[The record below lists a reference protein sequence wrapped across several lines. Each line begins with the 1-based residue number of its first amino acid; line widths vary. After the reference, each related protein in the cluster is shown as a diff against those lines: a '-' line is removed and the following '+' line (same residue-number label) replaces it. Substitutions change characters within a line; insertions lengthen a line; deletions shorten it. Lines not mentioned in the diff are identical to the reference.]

1 MTNVRITKEF
11 SFECAHSLPDYQGKC
26 SQIHGHSYK
35 LSVTIKGAVNSSAP
49 SSSSDGMLAD
59 FRDLKHLVERTIIDK
74 FDHALVLREGT
85 PLAEELSKVYTN
97 VIITP
102 FRPTSE
108 NMIAHF
114 ASLLQGEMAKDSTFA
129 GTLVDRLKLYET
141 ATSYVEWYECDN
153 R

>member
-35 LSVTIKGAVNSSAP
+35 FFVTIKGAVNTTSP

-59 FRDLKHLVERTIIDK
+59 FRDLKHLVERVIIER

-85 PLAEELSKVYTN
+85 PLAEELSKIYTN
-97 VIITP
+97 VIIVP

-108 NMIAHF
+108 NIIAHF
-114 ASLLQGEMAKDSTFA
+114 ASLLQGEMKREEAFA
-129 GTLVDRLKLYET
+129 GTQIDRLKLYET